1 MEKVILNNIPI
12 AYTRSGQGKPLVL
25 LHGYPLDHRIWLQ
38 VAPLLEP
45 DFNLILPDLRGFGQS
60 GTVEFTYSLAD
71 MASDV
76 AELLDCLNIDKAV
89 IVGHSMG
96 GYISLAFARS
106 FPNRLL
112 GLGLVASQALPDT
125 PEGKEAR
132 YLTVNQV
139 AEQGVEAIART
150 MSDKLTPDPN
160 LRDFLYKII
169 AEQQT
174 SGVVGAL
181 KALAERPDQTSLLG
195 TITTPIVVLH
205 GDADALIPVQR
216 AIGMENVT
224 PFLSLTIL
232 SGVGHMP
239 MMEKPEETAEALR
252 LLK

>member
-45 DFNLILPDLRGFGQS
+45 DFNLIIPDLRGFGQS
-60 GTVEFTYSLAD
+60 GSVEFTYSLAD
-71 MASDV
+71 MASDI
-76 AELLDCLNIDKAV
+76 AELLDYLEIDKAV

-106 FPNRLL
+106 FPDRLL

-132 YLTVNQV
+132 YLAVKQIT
-139 AEQGVEAIART
+139 EQGVGAIAGT
-150 MSDKLTPDPN
+150 MSDKLTSDPN

-174 SGVVGAL
+174 SGVSRCSKGN
-181 KALAERPDQTSLLG
+181 RGTTGPDILVKYYYNPHCRSSWRCRCPNPGG
-195 TITTPIVVLH
+195 TRNRHKESHSIFV
-205 GDADALIPVQR
+205 ADYLIR
-216 AIGMENVT
+216 CWAYAHDGKT
-224 PFLSLTIL
+224 
-232 SGVGHMP
+232 
-239 MMEKPEETAEALR
+239 
-252 LLK
+252 